1 MPQFTV
7 KQARQYAG
15 KTQKEMAD
23 KMGVCRDKY
32 RKLEE
37 NPEEFTIKN
46 ALRFSEITCLSIDDI
61 SFSKNSTLSRINT

>member
-7 KQARQYAG
+7 KQARQFAG
-15 KTQKEMAD
+15 KTQKQIAEE
-23 KMGVCRDKY
+23 MGVCRDKY

-46 ALRFSEITCLSIDDI
+46 ALKFAAITHLSIDDI
-61 SFSKNSTLSRINT
+61 SFVKNSTLSRVTV